1 MLTINGICHCF
12 PMNVL
17 SKCPNFVDATHIP
30 IDFFFSSFT
39 FISFPTFFPFVFF
52 FFILNNISLF
62 SLSFHSK
69 ANIYILLRQSYKFR
83 EKKLFYLHCSLH
95 WERKCSKE
103 KYSKNIHKK
112 YNVLLYIYQIRM
124 MCVVT
129 NHQNN
134 RSRAF
139 SVHWSHRIYLIFFFY
154 LLHI

>member
-12 PMNVL
+12 QMNVL

-30 IDFFFSSFT
+30 IEFFFSSFK
-39 FISFPTFFPFVFF
+39 FISFLTFFPFVFF
-52 FFILNNISLF
+52 FFILNNVSSF

-83 EKKLFYLHCSLH
+83 EKKCFIYIVACI
-95 WERKCSKE
+95 ENE
-103 KYSKNIHKK
+103 NIVKKSILKIYTKK
-112 YNVLLYIYQIRM
+112 YNVLLYIHQIRM

-139 SVHWSHRIYLIFFFY
+139 SVH
-154 LLHI
+154 